1 MVPINQNA
9 DKSAKEDDENT
20 EATLNPYKYIKIKTK
35 NYRMSGEQNCLIQM
49 IDETKNIMY

>member
-1 MVPINQNA
+1 MVSINQNA
-9 DKSAKEDDENT
+9 DKSANEDDENT
-20 EATLNPYKYIKIKTK
+20 EATLNPYMYIKIKTK

>member
-1 MVPINQNA
+1 MVPINKNS

-20 EATLNPYKYIKIKTK
+20 EPTLNPYKYIKIKTK